1 LQIRNNEHQE
11 EQMGTSLDD
20 LSMFVCLVE
29 VGSFTQAAKK
39 LNIPK
44 SKLSRHLVQLELSI
58 GSQLLIRTTRKQQL
72 TESGQLLY
80 QASKNHVEALR
91 SVEEQIGALINEPQG
106 QLNILL
112 PLEFFNQIISE
123 LVAYFAKQYPK
134 IKLNC
139 NHYSGRFPENDHLYD
154 LMFVLHETPLPA
166 SNWIA
171 KTLLSFPQSIY
182 AGEYVNN
189 KNKIDPQFLQ
199 QLPCILSEQ
208 QEQWLFRD
216 GKNVQAVTLQARASF
231 SSPEMRLQAV
241 IQGLGIAKLPDYS
254 CQERCLLHK
263 LKLTIP
269 PVAMQLSVLYQSR
282 EVPIKTRLFLDFF
295 QSHLGRLS

>member
-1 LQIRNNEHQE
+1 
-11 EQMGTSLDD
+11 MKTSLDD
-20 LSMFVCLVE
+20 LSMFVSLVDS
-29 VGSFTQAAKK
+29 GSFTIAAKR

-44 SKLSRHLVQLELSI
+44 SKLSRHLVQLEKTI

-80 QASKNHVEALR
+80 QASKTHVEALR
-91 SVEEQIGALINEPQG
+91 GVEEEISSFTNEPKG

-123 LVAYFAKQYPK
+123 LFTEFAKRYPQ

-139 NHYSGRFPENDHLYD
+139 SHYSGTLPENDLHND
-154 LMFVLHETPLPA
+154 LTFVLHETSLPA

-182 AGEYVNN
+182 AGSEFENIILNN
-189 KNKIDPQFLQ
+189 PTALQ
-199 QLPCILSEQ
+199 ELPCIVGEQ

-216 GKNVQAVTLQARASF
+216 GKNIQTVAIRGRASF
-231 SSPEMRLQAV
+231 SSPSMRLQAV
-241 IQGLGIAKLPDYS
+241 MQNLGVAKLPDYTCQGS
-254 CQERCLLHK
+254 CNLQRLR
-263 LKLTIP
+263 LTKP
-269 PVAMQLSVLYQSR
+269 PVALQLSVLYQSR
-282 EVPIKTRLFLDFF
+282 DIPIKTRVFLDFF
-295 QSHLGRLS
+295 QNNLGRLS

>member
-1 LQIRNNEHQE
+1 ME
-11 EQMGTSLDD
+11 TSLDD

-29 VGSFTQAAKK
+29 SGSFTHAAKQ

-44 SKLSRHLVQLELSI
+44 SKLSRHLVQLEQSI
-58 GSQLLIRTTRKQQL
+58 GTQLIIRTTRKQHL

-80 QASKNHVEALR
+80 QASRSHIEALR
-91 SVEEQIGALINEPQG
+91 GVEEQIGSLINEPQG

-123 LVAYFAKQYPK
+123 LLVEFAKRYPK

-139 NHYSGRFPENDHLYD
+139 SHYSAVFPENDHLND
-154 LMFVLHETPLPA
+154 LTFVLHEGNLPA

-171 KTLLSFPQSIY
+171 KTLLSFPQSVFVGPDFANISQVEPM
-182 AGEYVNN
+182 A
-189 KNKIDPQFLQ
+189 LQ
-199 QLPCILSEQ
+199 EMPCIVSQQ

-216 GKNVQAVTLQARASF
+216 AEKVQTVAVQCRASF
-231 SSPEMRLQAV
+231 SSPSMRLHAV
-241 IQGLGIAKLPDYS
+241 KQNLGFAKLPDYS
-254 CQERCLLHK
+254 CQQNCDLQR
-263 LKLTIP
+263 LKLTKQ
-269 PVAMQLSVLYQSR
+269 PVALQLSVLYQSR